1 MINTVLVLSVDRGLR
16 EMNQEEAVIA
26 QSESWGVTVI
36 TIVSMRVV
44 HPILCCLNRRS
55 IKESSRVCAIA
66 SVIFLTVATVCSQL
80 TTFLVTT
87 HASSMHKHV
96 ILVDTLRVVLF
107 ELAIWDL
114 VLQPLILAALGKSSA
129 KVRNYL
135 PALVV

>member
-1 MINTVLVLSVDRGLR
+1 
-16 EMNQEEAVIA
+16 
-26 QSESWGVTVI
+26 
-36 TIVSMRVV
+36 MRVV

-66 SVIFLTVATVCSQL
+66 SVIFLAVATVCSQL

-96 ILVDTLRVVLF
+96 IMVDTLRVVLF

-114 VLQPLILAALGKSSA
+114 VLQPLILAAIGKSSA